1 MSQPTYSN
9 NKEDVLKNLKKILG
23 VCSGTAKAKRW
34 NGLFLLICL
43 ENQNAGKNQILLG
56 YRGLKII

>member
-23 VCSGTAKAKRW
+23 VCSGSKGEEMERVVS
-34 NGLFLLICL
+34 LICL
-43 ENQNAGKNQILLG
+43 ENQNAKKPDSIRISGVLA
-56 YRGLKII
+56 KI

>member
-9 NKEDVLKNLKKILG
+9 NKEDVLKKFKKNIRGLFG
-23 VCSGTAKAKRW
+23 YSKGEEMER
-34 NGLFLLICL
+34 LFLLICL

-56 YRGLKII
+56 YRGLAK